1 VQRLG
6 EVWRALV
13 DDLEEIA
20 DALAVTDDELR
31 NISPSADVRR
41 RIGNS
46 LELILRSSADDGS
59 SLGELRRRAAETDRA
74 VRAVHARV
82 HRDSVNLG
90 VVGVTRS
97 GKSTLLRSITGLGT
111 REVPS
116 SQYNPTTAAP
126 SRIYH
131 KPGPFRAV
139 VNLHDW
145 TSFRDSYLERLHR
158 SARLGPTPRTL
169 AEFEARSYDA
179 HRVDLAVQ
187 PYVEKLHI
195 ARRTLNS
202 YRQLLD
208 AAGPLTLAE
217 GELRPYVAYPGE
229 GDEESDRPYHAVRS
243 VEIYCTFHNVSA
255 ARLGLVDMPGEG
267 EAGLNVEELFIER
280 MRTEVDLLLLL
291 KRPAEKDSFITGAD
305 ESALRSV
312 DAARG
317 GVELRDAF
325 RVVVNPDL
333 VRHLPGHLANA
344 LEKIDA
350 KVRDRGIGVFVADV
364 DSPSDVARNV
374 LGPALEHLADRL
386 AEMDRA
392 AVSAVLRDVEQLS
405 SDVATFVDMLASTV
419 KGWRA
424 GQSSQETQLAKLSRK
439 LRDKVSRDLW
449 DLMVTYDRS
458 VADGAVDK
466 DLGAAITSAAQTA
479 RAQLADGFGKGRDQ
493 WIEEIHNAAPGRNFS
508 SRELAFVEARGS
520 VAEIFDNIDAS
531 LVEAVRRLWTEVAQK
546 LHEGL
551 TDELIPASDDGQA
564 ALKALRETALAREA
578 EHLPAAIDDLLH
590 LKIDYGS
597 LVLRVTRPI
606 LRGISLKPPPRPAS
620 VSAGGELGLAV
631 LDGATALGVGVP
643 ISPIVTAAANWWDAQ
658 QSTVAV
664 PKVATNAT
672 YGPSDDAAEFF
683 AELSD
688 VVTDC
693 IEELEEALL
702 TEARL
707 MPRALAA
714 AIDRFWNATCVADFT
729 EMDFQRLCGPIRA
742 HIWQHEFDG
751 SAARIAEELSK
762 VTDRIRALRRNV
774 ESVRSLGSALRLR
787 PPNPGT

>member
-1 VQRLG
+1 MIDGEAVGLHRYIALPFGDECDCHGGTHPTIRPVTVENDSSVESRIAEALARRHSQREFVQRLG

-208 AAGPLTLAE
+208 AAGPLTLVE

-291 KRPAEKDSFITGAD
+291 PPRKTRSSPVRTRVRCVRSTPPGVEWNCATLSGWSSTRTSYAIFPDTLRTRWKRSTPRSGTA
-305 ESALRSV
+305 ESASSWPTWTLR
-312 DAARG
+312 
-317 GVELRDAF
+317 
-325 RVVVNPDL
+325 PTW
-333 VRHLPGHLANA
+333 
-344 LEKIDA
+344 
-350 KVRDRGIGVFVADV
+350 
-364 DSPSDVARNV
+364 
-374 LGPALEHLADRL
+374 PAT
-386 AEMDRA
+386 
-392 AVSAVLRDVEQLS
+392 S
-405 SDVATFVDMLASTV
+405 SD
-419 KGWRA
+419 RR
-424 GQSSQETQLAKLSRK
+424 SS
-439 LRDKVSRDLW
+439 
-449 DLMVTYDRS
+449 
-458 VADGAVDK
+458 
-466 DLGAAITSAAQTA
+466 
-479 RAQLADGFGKGRDQ
+479 
-493 WIEEIHNAAPGRNFS
+493 
-508 SRELAFVEARGS
+508 
-520 VAEIFDNIDAS
+520 
-531 LVEAVRRLWTEVAQK
+531 
-546 LHEGL
+546 
-551 TDELIPASDDGQA
+551 
-564 ALKALRETALAREA
+564 
-578 EHLPAAIDDLLH
+578 
-590 LKIDYGS
+590 
-597 LVLRVTRPI
+597 
-606 LRGISLKPPPRPAS
+606 
-620 VSAGGELGLAV
+620 
-631 LDGATALGVGVP
+631 
-643 ISPIVTAAANWWDAQ
+643 ISPTGW
-658 QSTVAV
+658 
-664 PKVATNAT
+664 
-672 YGPSDDAAEFF
+672 
-683 AELSD
+683 
-688 VVTDC
+688 
-693 IEELEEALL
+693 
-702 TEARL
+702 
-707 MPRALAA
+707 PR
-714 AIDRFWNATCVADFT
+714 WT
-729 EMDFQRLCGPIRA
+729 G
-742 HIWQHEFDG
+742 
-751 SAARIAEELSK
+751 
-762 VTDRIRALRRNV
+762 
-774 ESVRSLGSALRLR
+774 R
-787 PPNPGT
+787 P